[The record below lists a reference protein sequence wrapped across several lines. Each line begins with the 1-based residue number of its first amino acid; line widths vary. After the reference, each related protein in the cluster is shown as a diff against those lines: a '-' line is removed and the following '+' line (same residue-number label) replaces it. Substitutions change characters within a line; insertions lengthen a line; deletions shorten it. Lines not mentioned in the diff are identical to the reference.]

1 MLVPGRDVELQSPRV
16 EVPKSFHDPRHVDV
30 DASPNV
36 FMRTIR
42 DAIRLRRRRSWTTD
56 VVAHLIEP
64 PTDVLGVPL
73 ANARGRRGSVGLLI
87 AREGATGRS
96 HIRVR
101 PGVSV
106 PAEFRREVFA
116 KQPAVLRAERRVVD
130 EHAPFVDQ
138 ERGDLGHIWTA
149 IIHDVKTR
157 LLAADSPGAVE
168 EAAAALARGELV
180 AFPTDTVYGLSA
192 GQEHVRK
199 LYGAKDRPK
208 EKRIP
213 VLLSDIGNLEASAIV
228 TPIARALARRFWPG
242 PLTIV
247 LVAPRR
253 GTMAFRV
260 PDHPLARRLIAAS
273 GGGLPVTSANRSGEP
288 DARTAQEVIAQLEGR
303 IALVLDGGTT
313 PGGVSST
320 VVDCTGDQVKIL
332 RQGAITEAEID
343 EVLATVA

>member
-1 MLVPGRDVELQSPRV
+1 LTSSLELS
-16 EVPKSFHDPRHVDV
+16 KSFDDPWRADVDV
-30 DASPNV
+30 SANAIMRGVGDATGLS
-36 FMRTIR
+36 
-42 DAIRLRRRRSWTTD
+42 RRRSPTTE
-56 VVAHLIEP
+56 VIAHLVEP
-64 PTDVLGVPL
+64 STDVLGVPL
-73 ANARGRRGSVGLLI
+73 TNISGRGGCVSLLI
-87 AREGATGRS
+87 AREGASGGT

-101 PGVSV
+101 PRIAVAS
-106 PAEFRREVFA
+106 ELSWQEVA
-116 KQPAVLRAERRVVD
+116 QEPTGLRTEHRVVD
-130 EHAPFVDQ
+130 QDAALIDEQ
-138 ERGDLGHIWTA
+138 SRDLGHVRTA

-192 GQEHVRK
+192 GHEHVRK

-213 VLLSDIGNLEASAIV
+213 VLLSDIGNLDASAIV
-228 TPIARALARRFWPG
+228 TPIARALAQRFWPG
-242 PLTIV
+242 PLTLV

-288 DARTAQEVIAQLEGR
+288 DALTAQEVIAQLDGR

-320 VVDCTGDQVKIL
+320 IVDCTGDQVKIL
-332 RQGAITEAEID
+332 RQGAISEAQID
-343 EVLATVA
+343 DVLATVA

>member
-1 MLVPGRDVELQSPRV
+1 MRRVRDP
-16 EVPKSFHDPRHVDV
+16 
-30 DASPNV
+30 
-36 FMRTIR
+36 
-42 DAIRLRRRRSWTTD
+42 IRLSLRRPRTTD
-56 VVAHLIEP
+56 LIAHFVEP
-64 PTDVLGVPL
+64 ATDVFDKPPV
-73 ANARGRRGSVGLLI
+73 NARGWRRKRRLLI
-87 AREGATGRS
+87 ACERASARPD
-96 HIRVR
+96 IRVR
-101 PGVSV
+101 PRVAIAPELGRQEL
-106 PAEFRREVFA
+106 AE
-116 KQPAVLRAERRVVD
+116 QPPVLGTQHLVIHEHAALVD
-130 EHAPFVDQ
+130 E
-138 ERGDLGHIWTA
+138 ESRDLGHMWTA

-192 GQEHVRK
+192 GHEHVRK

-213 VLLSDIGNLEASAIV
+213 VLLSDIGNLDASAIV
-228 TPIARALARRFWPG
+228 TTVARALAQRFWPG

-253 GTMAFRV
+253 GTLAFRV

-288 DARTAQEVIAQLEGR
+288 DPCTAEEVIAQLDGR
-303 IALVLDGGTT
+303 IALVLDGGRT

-320 VVDCTGDQVKIL
+320 VVDCTTDQVKIL
-332 RQGAITEAEID
+332 RQGAISEAEID
-343 EVLATVA
+343 EVLATVELGRASC